1 MSFDTVILGG
11 GPAAFSAALTLR
23 ARNKTVCIVTG
34 GIDDIPLSRAHVIAN
49 YPGCP
54 AVSGRE
60 LLESMQA
67 QAVAAGA
74 ELLRGRATAVMSLGR
89 TFGVAVGADF
99 CEGRTV
105 IFCTGTNTGKTFPG
119 EKELL
124 GRGVSYC
131 VTCDGML
138 YRGKRTCVV
147 GFTSD
152 AEEEAELLRSMGCDV
167 QLFTD
172 KKAAYVLEGADKVTG
187 LRVNGELY
195 PCEGVFVLR
204 SAAAPDSLLSGLV
217 MDGVHIAADRNMAT
231 SVPGA
236 FAAGDCVGRPY
247 QVAKAVGDGNVA
259 AISAAHYM
267 EEKKA

>member
-1 MSFDTVILGG
+1 MTYDTVIIGG
-11 GPAAFSAALTLR
+11 GPAAASAALTLR

-34 GIDDIPLSRAHVIAN
+34 EIDDIPLSRSHRIAN
-49 YPGCP
+49 YPGMP
-54 AVSGRE
+54 EISGRTM
-60 LLESMQA
+60 LETMEA
-67 QAVAAGA
+67 QALAAGA
-74 ELLRGRATAVMSLGR
+74 DLLRGRATAVMSLGD
-89 TFGVAVGADF
+89 TFGVAVGSDF

-105 IFCTGTNTGKTFPG
+105 IFCTGVNSGKTFPG

-152 AEEEAELLRSMGCDV
+152 AEEEAELLRTMGCQV

-172 KKAAYVLEGADKVTG
+172 RKADYILEGSDKVTG
-187 LRVNGELY
+187 LRVNDALY
-195 PCEGVFVLR
+195 PCEGVFILR
-204 SAAAPDSLLSGLV
+204 SAAAPDSLLSGLA
-217 MDGVHIAADRNMAT
+217 MDGVHIAVDRDMAT

-259 AISAAHYM
+259 AVSAARYL